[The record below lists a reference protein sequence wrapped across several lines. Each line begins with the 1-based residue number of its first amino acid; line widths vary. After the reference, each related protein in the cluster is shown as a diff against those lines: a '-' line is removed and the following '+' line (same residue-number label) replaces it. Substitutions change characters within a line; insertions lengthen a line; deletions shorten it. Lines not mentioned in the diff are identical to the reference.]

1 MPMFLNVIKFISI
14 IIASIIIG
22 RWFLKELKFAQKEQK
37 PWYAPYISIP
47 GIIIIIIAILI
58 PVFMKYFI
66 N

>member
-22 RWFLKELKFAQKEQK
+22 KWFLTELKSAQKEQK

-47 GIIIIIIAILI
+47 GIIIIIVILI